1 MRQLSTDLRRP
12 DSYTNP
18 TTSNGNGTPCRRR
31 RYKRPHLP
39 PLFYAVQARNWDTA
53 LRRSQT
59 HPHEIVTVEDSSG
72 DNPLH
77 YACRLNRT
85 QDVVRA
91 LLAAS
96 RDVNHEGATPLHVA
110 ASHRCSAQVIRIL
123 VQLQMPSSTISV
135 KGSTN
140 TKSTR
145 TTHKKPN
152 RYLAIITGVDA
163 ILQENNTSIYNEK
176 MCKKIICWMGRN
188 L

>member
-1 MRQLSTDLRRP
+1 M
-12 DSYTNP
+12 
-18 TTSNGNGTPCRRR
+18 
-31 RYKRPHLP
+31 
-39 PLFYAVQARNWDTA
+39 
-53 LRRSQT
+53 
-59 HPHEIVTVEDSSG
+59 
-72 DNPLH
+72 
-77 YACRLNRT
+77 
-85 QDVVRA
+85 
-91 LLAAS
+91 AAS

-163 ILQENNTSIYNEK
+163 ILTSIYNEK
-176 MCKKIICWMGRN
+176 MCKKIICWMGKN

>member
-1 MRQLSTDLRRP
+1 MGGEGVCIVVDDKVYHFHCWWLDW
-12 DSYTNP
+12 YTNLVDA
-18 TTSNGNGTPCRRR
+18 G
-31 RYKRPHLP
+31 LP

-72 DNPLH
+72 DTPLH
-77 YACRLNRT
+77 YACRLNPT

-163 ILQENNTSIYNEK
+163 ILTSIYNEK